1 MLIAILIRIINI
13 LSQFI
18 VLVVIAKIILS
29 YFMDPYHPIR
39 RTLDNLVEPML
50 APIRRVVPLIGMF
63 DFSPLVLIILVQILS
78 SVIIRFL
85 ITLS

>member
-1 MLIAILIRIINI
+1 
-13 LSQFI
+13 
-18 VLVVIAKIILS
+18 
-29 YFMDPYHPIR
+29 MDPYHPIR

-78 SVIIRFL
+78 SALIRFL
-85 ITLS
+85 IALS

>member
-1 MLIAILIRIINI
+1 MVVSILIQLINI
-13 LSQFI
+13 LSQFVVLLVI
-18 VLVVIAKIILS
+18 VKIILS
-29 YFMDPYHPIR
+29 YFMDPYHPVR

-78 SVIIRFL
+78 SALIRFL
-85 ITLS
+85 IALS

>member
-1 MLIAILIRIINI
+1 MLISILIQLINI

-18 VLVVIAKIILS
+18 VLLVIVKIILS
-29 YFMDPYHPIR
+29 YFMDPYHPVR
-39 RTLDNLVEPML
+39 RALDNLVEPML

-78 SVIIRFL
+78 SALIRFL
-85 ITLS
+85 IVLS